1 MEDLFTLSIS
11 NKEEDFVRSG
21 VDIDL
26 EVSANVLETFLE
38 IPYVGSLI
46 KLGRLAN
53 RYQDFHFIRKMA
65 KFLEKEMDIP
75 EKEKEKFLNSLTPK
89 HRRKLYEYLTHYL
102 LRAEDDAK
110 ADIMGYIYKERVYGQ
125 INDEMFLRLCSII
138 DRVFVFDLR
147 ALPKYVENNTEDSI
161 EANNYINLGLID
173 SYVGGVWKNQPSYV
187 LNEIGQNLHRILE
200 SNGWYK
206 DK

>member
-89 HRRKLYEYLTHYL
+89 RRRKLYEYLTHYL

-187 LNEIGQNLHRILE
+187 LNDIGQNLHRILE